1 MDQTA
6 YFEQMRQKRRAEIL
20 DTARVLILERG
31 AASFSMQQLARS
43 LDISTVTLYKY
54 FKNSQDVMLAL
65 HQYILQSGLFAA
77 GTFPDR
83 TNDLEN
89 LLQNI
94 RLCYDEFLEHRTD
107 ICLLI
112 LLEMHL
118 RGDSADAPAALTS
131 WLESFSTKQIPLLR
145 KAKKEGLISP
155 RLSDEDTLRFLNT
168 LNQAF
173 MEHVALMSGG
183 EYTAKKTEIRKQL
196 DELIFMIRMYLV
208 HGEEDV

>member
-20 DTARVLILERG
+20 DAARQLILEQG
-31 AASFSMQQLARS
+31 VASFSMQQLARS

-54 FKNSQDVMLAL
+54 FKNSQDVMRAL

-77 GTFPDR
+77 GTFP
-83 TNDLEN
+83 NQKNALED

-107 ICLLI
+107 ICLLT

-118 RGDSADAPAALTS
+118 RSNSKDAPAALTS
-131 WLESFSTKQIPLLR
+131 WLESFSAKQMPLLQ
-145 KAKKEGLISP
+145 KAQKNGLISP
-155 RLSDEDTLRFLNT
+155 RLSDEAALGFLNT
-168 LNQAF
+168 LNQSF
-173 MEHVALMSGG
+173 MEHIALMSGE
-183 EYTAKKTEIRKQL
+183 EYAAKRAEIKKQI
-196 DELIFMIRMYLV
+196 DELIFMIRMYLI
-208 HGEEDV
+208 HGGEDV